1 MQSLGKINIKELFDD
16 VWGEPPSIF
25 VDIVGPDQIPIELL
39 ESLGEGRCRST
50 AWDFQPNI

>member
-1 MQSLGKINIKELFDD
+1 M
-16 VWGEPPSIF
+16 GEPPNIF